1 MKTQIYFT
9 QCKKNNLQIIIF
21 FKFENIIIISMIFY
35 DIVIFSCE
43 IIQSRSL

>member
-1 MKTQIYFT
+1 MKTQIYFP
-9 QCKKNNLQIIIF
+9 QCKKKKFQIIIF
-21 FKFENIIIISMIFY
+21 LKFEIIIISMIFY